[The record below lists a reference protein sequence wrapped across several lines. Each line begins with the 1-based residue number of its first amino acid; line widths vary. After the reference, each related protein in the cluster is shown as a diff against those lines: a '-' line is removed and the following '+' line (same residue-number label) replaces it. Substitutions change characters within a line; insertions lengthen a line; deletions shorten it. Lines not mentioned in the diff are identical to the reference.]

1 MAAQSAAIET
11 AAIGFFPHSG
21 WAVMVVVGG
30 SAAAPELLARSRVQL
45 IDAHDPESK
54 QPYHAVEFLCVE
66 EATGRL
72 DGYMAVATRLAHDS
86 IRAQSEQLKQRGIV
100 IRSVGIIDSSSRKRL
115 PLPAILASHT
125 LIHAADGDHFRNALF
140 VAAEQ
145 CRLQVCRIP
154 VRELEAHARKCLS
167 RPVNRILATVVKLG
181 LGKGPPWGADQKKVA
196 LLAWTLL
203 VRQPC
208 DFDRLV

>member
-1 MAAQSAAIET
+1 
-11 AAIGFFPHSG
+11 
-21 WAVMVVVGG
+21 MVVVGG

-45 IDAHDPESK
+45 IDDHDPESK

-72 DGYMAVATRLAHDS
+72 DGYMAVATRLAHDC
-86 IRAQSEQLKQRGIV
+86 IRAQSNQLNERGI
-100 IRSVGIIDSSSRKRL
+100 IIQSVGIIDSSSRKRVSL
-115 PLPAILASHT
+115 PSILASHA

-145 CRLQVCRIP
+145 CRLQVRRIP
-154 VRELEAHARKCLS
+154 VRELEAHAAKCLG
-167 RPVNRILATVVKLG
+167 RPVNRMLETVNQLG
-181 LGKGPPWGADQKKVA
+181 LGKGPPWGADQKKAA

-203 VRQPC
+203 AQ
-208 DFDRLV
+208 

>member
-1 MAAQSAAIET
+1 MAAQTAANET
-11 AAIGFFPHSG
+11 AAIGFSPHSG
-21 WAVMVVVGG
+21 WAAMVVLGG
-30 SAAAPELLARSRVQL
+30 SAAEPDLLARSRLQL
-45 IDAHDPESK
+45 IDDHDPESK

-72 DGYMAVATRLAHDS
+72 DGYMAVATRRAHDS
-86 IRAQSEQLKQRGIV
+86 IRAQCEQLRERGIV
-100 IRSVGIIDSSSRKRL
+100 IKSVGIVDSSSRKQVS
-115 PLPAILASHT
+115 LPAILASHA

-154 VRELEAHARKCLS
+154 AKGLEAHAAKRL
-167 RPVNRILATVVKLG
+167 RLPANRILATVNKLG
-181 LGKGPPWGADQKKVA
+181 LGKGPPWGADQKKAA

-203 VRQPC
+203 
-208 DFDRLV
+208 

>member
-1 MAAQSAAIET
+1 VAAQTAAIES
-11 AAIGFFPHSG
+11 AAIGFSPHSG
-21 WAVMVVVGG
+21 WAAMVVVGG

-54 QPYHAVEFLCVE
+54 QPYHAVESLCVE

-72 DGYMAVATRLAHDS
+72 DGYMAVATRLAHDC

-100 IRSVGIIDSSSRKRL
+100 IKSVGIIDSSSRKQVSL
-115 PLPAILASHT
+115 PSILASHA

-154 VRELEAHARKCLS
+154 VRELEAHAGKCLG
-167 RPVNRILATVVKLG
+167 RPVNRILETVNKLS
-181 LGKGPPWGADQKKVA
+181 LGKGPPWGADQKKAA

-203 VRQPC
+203 VPRHF
-208 DFDRLV
+208 DFERLA

>member
-1 MAAQSAAIET
+1 
-11 AAIGFFPHSG
+11 
-21 WAVMVVVGG
+21 MVVLGG

-45 IDAHDPESK
+45 IDDQDPESK

-72 DGYMAVATRLAHDS
+72 DGYMAVATRLARDA
-86 IRAQSEQLKQRGIV
+86 IRDQSEQLQGRGILV
-100 IRSVGIIDSSSRKRL
+100 RSVGIIDSSSRKL
-115 PLPAILASHT
+115 VSLPAILASHA

-145 CRLQVCRIP
+145 CGLPVCRVP
-154 VRELEAHARKCLS
+154 ARTLEAHAGGHLR
-167 RPVNRILATVVKLG
+167 RPVNKILATVDKLG
-181 LGKGPPWGADQKKVA
+181 LGKGPPWGADQKKAA

-203 VRQPC
+203 QHAN
-208 DFDRLV
+208 

>member
-1 MAAQSAAIET
+1 MAAKTAAIET
-11 AAIGFFPHSG
+11 AAIGFSPHSG
-21 WAVMVVVGG
+21 WAAMVVVGG

-72 DGYMAVATRLAHDS
+72 GGYMAVATRLAHDC
-86 IRAQSEQLKQRGIV
+86 IRTHCEQLKERGIV
-100 IRSVGIIDSSSRKRL
+100 VRSIGITDSSSRKL
-115 PLPAILASHT
+115 VSLPAILASHA

-154 VRELEAHARKCLS
+154 LRELDAHAGKCLS
-167 RPVNRILATVVKLG
+167 RPVSRLLETVNKLG
-181 LGKGPPWGADQKKVA
+181 VGKGPPWGADQKKAA

-203 VRQPC
+203 AQ
-208 DFDRLV
+208 

>member
-1 MAAQSAAIET
+1 
-11 AAIGFFPHSG
+11 
-21 WAVMVVVGG
+21 MVVLRG

-45 IDAHDPESK
+45 IDAQDPEAK

-72 DGYMAVATRLAHDS
+72 DGYMAVATRLAHEA
-86 IRAQSEQLKQRGIV
+86 IRGRSEQLNRLGIV
-100 IRSVGIIDSSSRKRL
+100 LRSVGIVDSSSRKQVS
-115 PLPAILASHT
+115 LPAILASHA

-145 CRLQVCRIP
+145 CRLEVCRIP
-154 VRELEAHARKCLS
+154 AKSLEAHAAKCLR
-167 RPVNRILATVVKLG
+167 RPVNKILGIVNNLG
-181 LGKGPPWGADQKKVA
+181 LGKGPPWGADQKKAA

-203 VRQPC
+203 AR
-208 DFDRLV
+208 